1 MDIVVNGKPRAVAS
15 GATVLELLVQ
25 LDLSHERI
33 AIEHNCTIL
42 DVSEFATVS
51 LADGDTLEI
60 VRFVGGG

>member
-1 MDIVVNGKPRAVAS
+1 MDVVVNGKSRAVAS
-15 GATVLELLVQ
+15 GATVLDLLAQ

-42 DVSEFATVS
+42 DVSEYATAS
-51 LADGDTLEI
+51 LAEGDTLEI